1 MTATVPYHHP
11 DDEQYSLAYVTTE
24 RDDITTEADDAIIE
38 RYQLDEP
45 VFVLYTNTGAS
56 GTVGDIDDEFEAA
69 LDAMDED
76 DRIFTLR
83 FLQTFEGVIEEK
95 QLEED
100 ELLEIYKQIE
110 LEEVPDA
117 IGRVDWDANVVDV
130 AGQLCSTLVL
140 KHPLP
145 NANHRTSIAMAE
157 WYIESADPSFSF
169 PELATADYDWQS
181 WVDPYIVESKR
192 LLTVR
197 RNVRSFRLLQG
208 WGCETILRKGGI
220 EITLAEYDLDM
231 DQSTAYADYGD
242 RHTDICTDFMI
253 ESVERTGH
261 EHLRSERGCDYAGFV
276 DYLDTVA

>member
-1 MTATVPYHHP
+1 MTSAVPYHHP
-11 DDEQYSLAYVTTE
+11 DDEQFSLAYVTTE
-24 RDDITTEADDAIIE
+24 RGEITTDADDAIIE

-45 VFVLYTNTGAS
+45 VFILYTNIGAR
-56 GTVGDIDDEFEAA
+56 GTVYDIDDEFEDV
-69 LDAMDED
+69 LDAMEEV

-83 FLQTFEGVIEEK
+83 FLQTFEGVIEAK

-110 LEEVPDA
+110 LKVIPDA
-117 IGRVDWDANVVDV
+117 VGRVDWSANVIDV

-157 WYIESADPSFSF
+157 WYIESADPTFSF

-197 RNVRSFRLLQG
+197 RNVRPFRLLQG
-208 WGCETILRKGGI
+208 WGCETIFRKGGI
-220 EITLAEYDLDM
+220 EITLSEYDLDM
-231 DQSTAYADYGD
+231 DQSAAWAYYGD
-242 RHTDICTDFMI
+242 RHTVLCTEFMT

-261 EHLRSERGCDYAGFV
+261 EHLLSERGRDFAGFV
-276 DYLDTVA
+276 DYLDTVE

>member
-1 MTATVPYHHP
+1 MTDPIPYHHP
-11 DDEQYSLAYVTTE
+11 DDEQYSLAYVTTD
-24 RDDITTEADDAIIE
+24 RDEITTDADDAIIE
-38 RYQLDEP
+38 RYQLAEP
-45 VFVLYTNTGAS
+45 VFVLYLNTGTS
-56 GTVGDIDDEFEAA
+56 GTVDDIDDEFEAV
-69 LDAMDED
+69 LDAMAED

-117 IGRVDWDANVVDV
+117 IDRVDWSASVVDV
-130 AGQLCSTLVL
+130 AGQLCSTLIL

-157 WYIESADPSFSF
+157 WYIESADPTFSF
-169 PELATADYDWQS
+169 PELATTDHDWQS

-220 EITLAEYDLDM
+220 EITLSEYELDM
-231 DQSTAYADYGD
+231 DQSAAYAHYGE
-242 RHTDICTDFMI
+242 RHTELCVEFMS

-261 EHLRSERGCDYAGFV
+261 EHLRSERGRDFAGFV
-276 DYLDTVA
+276 DYLETVA